1 MKCNN
6 EIGAIPT
13 TIYFIGKSACA
24 EALLASEGLSY
35 STHKGVISAFGEK
48 FVKTGR
54 LPAETHQW
62 LREAFDQRIIGD
74 YRWEVD
80 LSTPDMRVLLS
91 HARIFKNQVIAL
103 LESNTPPPTAYEPP
117 AVYGIKIRKPKK
129 VKPRKRK

>member
-1 MKCNN
+1 MF
-6 EIGAIPT
+6 
-13 TIYFIGKSACA
+13 YCA

-80 LSTPDMRVLLS
+80 LSTPDMRALLS
-91 HARIFKNQVIAL
+91 HARVFKNQAIAF
-103 LESNTPPPTAYEPP
+103 LEGNTPPSTAQEPP
-117 AVYGIKIRKPKK
+117 AVYRVGKPKK
-129 VKPRKRK
+129 VKTRKKR